1 MLASFLIVL
10 LLPCRVQS
18 SEFSVVFAASPLGLQ
33 LDSSLRV
40 AGFSRAA
47 DGSRMPAETSGWL
60 RRGDV
65 LEAVNRT
72 RVAGLSLATVTAL
85 IASTDPPRELTFS
98 APGTPRA
105 EEMAK
110 FLGGPRG
117 IHGHAGTLELSAR
130 DGGASLGGAPFLQA
144 AFGGQLSCAASPLV
158 LASPPQGCGVYRSSV
173 LAAGAIVVVERGG
186 CAFTDKAAIAQAA
199 GAFGLVVLND
209 VGNSFLRM
217 PADEDEAAKLD
228 LSIPVVMID
237 AGPGAD
243 ALRRIV
249 GGGARDNERAPIA
262 RAPLRA
268 EQQLSGATALLVARS
283 KENAIGGGVLGRLI
297 PEGLACKPWRRAA
310 ALPTAAP
317 PRAALIGDA
326 GAAAGRLFLFAPNA
340 RIADADLKRTP
351 ETGGEDGAPT
361 AGEAQELS
369 GRAVPV
375 VRAAVDALGGTAFHR
390 GVRVGF
396 ENADRAARAF
406 TAGARSASA
415 IDAARAE
422 RDKAAR
428 LANEDD
434 ARSQGGD
441 ADADGDARPSP
452 AFVAAH
458 VSALQASASAVT
470 EFVRSPFGAE
480 TLPESRL
487 HLVAADPADACSPL
501 SPVPRDTAVFVT
513 RGGCEF
519 SQKVRAVASA
529 GGVLMVLSS
538 GGKTVFAAQCG
549 ASCDDGLAPA
559 LMVSATGAD
568 SITALL
574 SAPAQPASE
583 WPRASIVVFGDAA
596 RAAAWAELALL
607 LDPRA
612 WPDTAALRKKTYLRL
627 SRAHHPDKSTGA
639 QERFEV
645 LAFLFRRAN
654 HHWDAA
660 SEPDFVE
667 VGDVPLR

>member
-1 MLASFLIVL
+1 MFAAFLITL
-10 LLPCRVQS
+10 FLPCRVQS

-47 DGSRMPAETSGWL
+47 DGSRMPAEASGWL

-72 RVAGLSLATVTAL
+72 RVAGLSLATVTGL

-117 IHGHAGTLELSAR
+117 IHGHAGMLEISAR

-173 LAAGAIVVVERGG
+173 VAAGAIVVVERGG

-209 VGNSFLRM
+209 AGNSFLRM

-228 LSIPVVMID
+228 LSIPVVMVD
-237 AGPGAD
+237 AGQGAD
-243 ALRRIV
+243 ALRKIV
-249 GGGARDNERAPIA
+249 GGGARDERAPVS

-283 KENAIGGGVLGRLI
+283 GENAVGGGVLGRLI

-310 ALPTAAP
+310 ASPTAAP
-317 PRAALIGDA
+317 QRTALIGDA

-340 RIADADLKRTP
+340 RIADADLKGLP
-351 ETGGEDGAPT
+351 ETSGVDGALT
-361 AGEAQELS
+361 SGEAQELS
-369 GRAVPV
+369 GRATPE
-375 VRAAVDALGGTAFHR
+375 VRAVVDALGGTAFNR

-396 ENADRAARAF
+396 ENADRAVRAF

-422 RDKAAR
+422 RDEAAR
-428 LANEDD
+428 LAKEDD
-434 ARSQGGD
+434 ARSRGGD

-458 VSALQASASAVT
+458 MTALQASASAVT

-487 HLVAADPADACSPL
+487 HLAAADPPDACFPL
-501 SPVPRDTAVFVT
+501 SPVPRDTAVYVT

-519 SQKVRAVASA
+519 SQKARAVANA
-529 GGVLMVLSS
+529 GGVLMILTS

-559 LMVSATGAD
+559 LMVSAAGAD

-574 SAPAQPASE
+574 SAPVQPASK

-627 SRAHHPDKSTGA
+627 SRVHHPDKSTGA